1 MQPSPIEQL
10 PYRPNVGVMLI
21 NRAGLVFVA
30 QRLEHYSQAWQMPQ
44 GGIDPG
50 EDART
55 AALRELEE
63 ETGVPADKVLILAET
78 PGWIP
83 YELPADLIPQLWGG
97 KYRGQEQ
104 KWFLM
109 RFLGED
115 SDVNIDTD
123 EPEFSAW
130 KWITLPSCP
139 MQLCLS
145 SAMSTALCSPHLKST
160 YLKGGHALC
169 NQPRMF

>member
-1 MQPSPIEQL
+1 
-10 PYRPNVGVMLI
+10 
-21 NRAGLVFVA
+21 
-30 QRLEHYSQAWQMPQ
+30 MP
-44 GGIDPG
+44 
-50 EDART
+50 AR

-130 KWITLPSCP
+130 KWITPAESAPCNCVFQARCLP
-139 MQLCLS
+139 LC
-145 SAMSTALCSPHLKST
+145 ARRILKST
-160 YLKGGHALC
+160 YPKGGHVLC